1 MLYFR
6 QEDDNMPRKAKEAR
20 LQMRMDAELFE
31 WLDDYAKQ
39 RGTNRT
45 QIITDFVMLL
55 RKIDEGRHDKIKSRR
70 LHLS

>member
-1 MLYFR
+1 
-6 QEDDNMPRKAKEAR
+6 MPRKAKEAR

-39 RGTNRT
+39 HGTNRT

-55 RKIDEGRHDKIKSRR
+55 RKIDHGRSGKGERMQTS
-70 LHLS
+70 

>member
-1 MLYFR
+1 
-6 QEDDNMPRKAKEAR
+6 MPRKAKEAR

-39 RGTNRT
+39 HGTNRT